1 VNAPGAQA
9 AAPGAPAVVPPS
21 WFVRAVISP
30 LTKVLN
36 PRMVKKAGRPGFQG
50 AAQIHHVGRHSGRP
64 YVTPVGA
71 RLAGELF
78 VIPLTFGNQSD
89 WVRNV
94 RAAGG
99 CTIRLDGNDY
109 RAVRPEFAGTAQA
122 RDLVRSVYGPGMRA
136 AFRMLGI
143 RQFMLLRRAGN

>member
-1 VNAPGAQA
+1 MIETPATATPAAVAP
-9 AAPGAPAVVPPS
+9 S
-21 WFVRAVISP
+21 RFVRAVISP
-30 LTKVLN
+30 LTKALN

-50 AAQIHHVGRHSGRP
+50 AAQIHHVGRRTGRA

-71 RLAGELF
+71 RLTGEVF

-99 CTIRLDGNDY
+99 CTIRLDGADY
-109 RAVRPEFAGTAQA
+109 RAVGPEFTDTAQA
-122 RDLVRSVYGPGMRA
+122 RELVRSVYGPGMRA

-143 RQFMLLRRAGN
+143 RQFMLLRLAGR